1 MNSTTETRQQEQVGE
16 VCFSLNVVWP
26 PLNLSDDVKAVVNIV
41 AQSLDTKYGKR
52 VWVCLRGRKLEVDI
66 SNDYI
71 GHIDT
76 CRSACMAAFE
86 ALGRNKE
93 GYVSACHEH
102 CRKMVRM
109 SAFKSL
115 DDTLSEIE
123 EELKRLELKYT
134 AEFDDYLSNEKFPQ
148 RLKLTVWL

>member
-1 MNSTTETRQQEQVGE
+1 MNSTTEVRQHEQAGE
-16 VCFSLNVVWP
+16 VCFSLNTVWP

-41 AQSLDTKYGKR
+41 AQSLDTRYGKH
-52 VWVCLRGRKLEVDI
+52 VWVCVRGSEVQVDI

-76 CRSACMAAFE
+76 CLSACMAAFE
-86 ALGRNKE
+86 ALKRNRE

-109 SAFKSL
+109 AAFESL
-115 DDTLSEIE
+115 DNTLAEIE
-123 EELKRLELKYT
+123 GELKRLELKYT
-134 AEFDDYLSNEKFPQ
+134 AEYHGSEFPQ
-148 RLKLTVWL
+148 YLRLTVWL